1 MVAGAASVQDNPR
14 INLAQP
20 AQRLHYSG
28 PGVQGPA
35 SDCDSDSSESLT
47 QNQSQPRSTLPLPKA
62 ADPDSS
68 ARWIVPATQFH
79 LPACYT
85 LVESACA
92 VGEPPAQQCDNE
104 RALAVSGPVEPG
116 KRLTYSLT

>member
-1 MVAGAASVQDNPR
+1 MVAGAASVKDNPR

-35 SDCDSDSSESLT
+35 SDCDSDSSESVT
-47 QNQSQPRSTLPLPKA
+47 QSQSRPRNALPLPTA
-62 ADPDSS
+62 ADADSS

-79 LPACYT
+79 LPAWLLTKQPYLCTHYVKAFS
-85 LVESACA
+85 LLLSCA
-92 VGEPPAQQCDNE
+92 YI
-104 RALAVSGPVEPG
+104 
-116 KRLTYSLT
+116 YSSFLYARSPRN

>member
-1 MVAGAASVQDNPR
+1 MVAGAASVKGNPR

-47 QNQSQPRSTLPLPKA
+47 QNQSQPRSV
-62 ADPDSS
+62 
-68 ARWIVPATQFH
+68 R
-79 LPACYT
+79 
-85 LVESACA
+85 VEAM
-92 VGEPPAQQCDNE
+92 
-104 RALAVSGPVEPG
+104 AVSDDV
-116 KRLTYSLT
+116 LT